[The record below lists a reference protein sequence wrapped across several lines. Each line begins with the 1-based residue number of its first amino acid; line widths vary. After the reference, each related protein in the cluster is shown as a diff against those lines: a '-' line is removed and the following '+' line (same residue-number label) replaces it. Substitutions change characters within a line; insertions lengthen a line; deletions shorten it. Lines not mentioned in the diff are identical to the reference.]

1 MGKTKP
7 VAIEKRLADIE
18 ARLSKSEKQVTKLK
32 KKLAEIN
39 SRTSGQVV
47 YGYNKSL
54 RMMMVTEWSIANGKT
69 VDLPWDE
76 TNYCCDVDFFTP
88 ATEEEYLEFKK
99 GEVAV

>member
-1 MGKTKP
+1 
-7 VAIEKRLADIE
+7 
-18 ARLSKSEKQVTKLK
+18 
-32 KKLAEIN
+32 
-39 SRTSGQVV
+39 
-47 YGYNKSL
+47 
-54 RMMMVTEWSIANGKT
+54 MMVTEWSIANGKT